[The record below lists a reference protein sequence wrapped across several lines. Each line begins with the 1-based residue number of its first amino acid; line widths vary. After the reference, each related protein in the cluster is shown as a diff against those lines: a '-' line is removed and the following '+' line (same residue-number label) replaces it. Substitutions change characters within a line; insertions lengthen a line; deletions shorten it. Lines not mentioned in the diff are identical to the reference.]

1 MWFLYLLPD
10 LTRSTGAVEDPVDE
24 ADSEVEDD
32 DEESAAEGVAKADVR
47 REQRQQQEGSMVAG
61 EGVGGAV
68 VEVEGVEPI
77 EDLLCRDDIAR

>member
-10 LTRSTGAVEDPVDE
+10 LARSTGAVEDPVDE
-24 ADSEVEDD
+24 ADSEEEDD

-47 REQRQQQEGSMVAG
+47 REQRQQQEGSMVG
-61 EGVGGAV
+61 EGVGGAA
-68 VEVEGVEPI
+68 VEVEEGVEPI

>member
-10 LTRSTGAVEDPVDE
+10 LARSTGAVEDPVDE
-24 ADSEVEDD
+24 ADSEEDD
-32 DEESAAEGVAKADVR
+32 EEESAAEGVTAADVL
-47 REQRQQQEGSMVAG
+47 REQRQQQEGSMVG

>member
-24 ADSEVEDD
+24 ADSEEDD
-32 DEESAAEGVAKADVR
+32 EEESAAEGVAKADVR

>member
-1 MWFLYLLPD
+1 MWFLYLLLD
-10 LTRSTGAVEDPVDE
+10 LTRSTGAVEDPVEE
-24 ADSEVEDD
+24 ADSEEDD

-47 REQRQQQEGSMVAG
+47 REQRQQQEGSMVG
-61 EGVGGAV
+61 EGVGGAAV